1 MNWQGLVGHE
11 GQKRGMERILKK
23 GRLGQAYLFTGP
35 SGVGKKR
42 FAKTLCASLLCL
54 KQGKSPELG
63 PCGDCESC
71 ALCERDSHPD
81 LLTVS
86 KPEEKSEFPVK
97 LMNEFRLLFYLKPM
111 VSSRKVALLDDADF
125 LNQESAN
132 SFLKTLEEP
141 PSGMVLF
148 LIGERTEKQLQ
159 TVLSRCQQI
168 PFSPLSSTEMDRV
181 IDEEVLKTPEWKW
194 AKWAS
199 GGSIASAKAMANS
212 PFWAIMERVLRLLGR
227 HSKIDATLADDLV
240 KLAESAG
247 DTGAFQRPLV
257 LDFLRAL
264 SRIVSH
270 LMVPN
275 HPGDPGEYSHQPWVN
290 DLKQSFSRNK
300 ILRLLET
307 LGNSGEQVERF
318 IPLALGMAWLAEEI
332 HQIAEL

>member
-11 GQKRGMERILKK
+11 SQKRGMERILKQ

-35 SGVGKKR
+35 AGVGKKR

-54 KQGKSPELG
+54 KHGSTPELG

-81 LLTVS
+81 LLSVG
-86 KPEEKSEFPVK
+86 KPEDKSEFPVK

-141 PSGMVLF
+141 PPGMVVF

-168 PFSPLSSTEMDRV
+168 PFSPLSLAEMDRV
-181 IDEEVLKTPEWKW
+181 VDDEVLKLPEWTW

-212 PFWAIMERVLRLLGR
+212 SFWAIVERVLRLLAKQ
-227 HSKIDATLADDLV
+227 SKIDATLADDLV

-264 SRIVSH
+264 ARIGTH
-270 LMVPN
+270 CL
-275 HPGDPGEYSHQPWVN
+275 DPKQADALGEYSHQPLVK
-290 DLKQSFSRNK
+290 DLKQTLSRNK
-300 ILRLLET
+300 ILRLLEA

-332 HQIAEL
+332 HQIAEA